1 MHPTPLLTR
10 RATLS
15 LAALA
20 LCTATATTAWAQV
33 PAGYPASY
41 QAVIDAAKKEG
52 KVTVYTPTD
61 AAAGKPLVKEFE
73 SLYPGVKVEY
83 MDMNSSELYNRFISE
98 TAAGTTSADVVWNS
112 AMDQAVKLVAD
123 GYAMVY
129 ESPETKSL
137 PYWASYQ
144 KQAYGTTF
152 EPLGVVYNKRLL
164 PAGEVPKT
172 HAEFIKLL
180 GDARFAGK
188 VTTYDI
194 EKSGVGF
201 LYLSADARIDSPL
214 TWDVVKAMA
223 ASGVRLQ
230 SSSSTMMERISSG
243 EQLLGYNMITSY
255 AHARQKKDNN
265 IGYTL
270 LRDHTLVMSRVAFIA
285 KAAKSPNAAK
295 LWLDY
300 LLSKKGQTT
309 LSGASEL
316 YAIRTDVEGEMT
328 AAALQKELGA
338 SLRPIAI
345 DAHLLSYLDQ
355 NKRLEFL
362 KTWRS
367 YVARK

>member
-1 MHPTPLLTR
+1 MQRFTR
-10 RATLS
+10 RTTLA

-20 LCTATATTAWAQV
+20 LPFAAAHAQV
-33 PAGYPASY
+33 PAGYPAGY

-52 KVTVYTPTD
+52 KLTVYTPTD
-61 AAAGKPLVKEFE
+61 ASAGKPLVKEFE

-83 MDMNSSELYNRFISE
+83 MDMNSAELFNRYISE
-98 TAAGTTSADVVWNS
+98 TAAGTASADVVWNS

-123 GYAMVY
+123 GYAMTY
-129 ESPETKSL
+129 ESPETKAL
-137 PYWASYQ
+137 PAWAAYQ

-152 EPLGVVYNKRLL
+152 EPLGIVYNKRLL
-164 PAGEVPKT
+164 PANELPKT

-180 GDARFAGK
+180 ADPKYQGK

-194 EKSGVGF
+194 EKAGVGF
-201 LYLSADARIDSPL
+201 LFLTADDHVNSAL

-223 ASGVRLQ
+223 AAGVRLQ

-243 EQLLGYNMITSY
+243 EQVLGYNMITSY

-265 IGYTL
+265 IGYQL
-270 LRDHTLVMSRVAFIA
+270 LRDHTLVMSRVAFIS
-285 KAAKSPNAAK
+285 KNAKSPNAAK

-309 LSGASEL
+309 LATASEL
-316 YAIRTDVEGEMT
+316 PAIRTDVEGDMT
-328 AAALQKELGA
+328 AGALQKELGA

-345 DAHLLSYLDQ
+345 DQNLLTYLDQ
-355 NKRLEFL
+355 TKRLAFI

-367 YVARK
+367 HVARK

>member
-1 MHPTPLLTR
+1 MHHLTR

-20 LCTATATTAWAQV
+20 LLPAAAFAQV
-33 PAGYPASY
+33 PTGYPATY

-61 AAAGKPLVKEFE
+61 AVAGKPLVKEFE

-83 MDMNSSELYNRFISE
+83 MDMNSAELFNRFISE
-98 TAAGTTSADVVWNS
+98 TAAGTASADVVWNS
-112 AMDQAVKLVAD
+112 AMDQGVKLAQD
-123 GYAMVY
+123 YALTY
-129 ESPETKSL
+129 ESPESKAL
-137 PYWASYQ
+137 PYWATYQ

-152 EPLGVVYNKRLL
+152 EPLGIVYNKRLL
-164 PAGEVPKT
+164 PAGEVPRT

-180 GDARFAGK
+180 ADPKYQGK

-194 EKSGVGF
+194 EKAGVGF
-201 LYLSADARIDSPL
+201 LFLTADDQVNSAL

-223 ASGVRLQ
+223 GAGVRLQ

-243 EQLLGYNMITSY
+243 EQVLGYNMITSY

-265 IGYTL
+265 IGYQL

-285 KAAKSPNAAK
+285 KAAQHPNAAR

-309 LSGASEL
+309 MSTASEL
-316 YAIRTDVEGEMT
+316 PAIRTDVEGEMT
-328 AAALQKELGA
+328 ASALQKELGA

-345 DAHLLSYLDQ
+345 DQHLLTYLDQ
-355 NKRLEFL
+355 NKRLAFI

>member
-1 MHPTPLLTR
+1 MKPLTR
-10 RATLS
+10 RTTLT

-20 LCTATATTAWAQV
+20 LAAPAAFAQV
-33 PAGYPASY
+33 PAGYPAGY
-41 QAVIDAAKKEG
+41 QALIDAAKKEG

-83 MDMNSSELYNRFISE
+83 TDMNSSELFNRFISE
-98 TAAGTTSADVVWNS
+98 TAAGTASADVVWNS

-123 GYAMVY
+123 GYALTY

-137 PYWASYQ
+137 PYWAAYQ

-152 EPLGVVYNKRLL
+152 EPLGLVYNKRLL
-164 PAGEVPKT
+164 PEAEVPKT
-172 HAEFIKLL
+172 HAELIKLL
-180 GDARFAGK
+180 GDTARFQGK

-194 EKSGVGF
+194 EKAGVGF
-201 LYLSADARIDSPL
+201 LYLTADAKINPTL

-223 ASGVRLQ
+223 GTGVRLQ

-243 EQLLGYNMITSY
+243 EQLMGYNMITSY
-255 AHARQKKDNN
+255 AHARAKKDNN
-265 IGYTL
+265 IGYQL
-270 LRDHTLVMSRVAFIA
+270 LRDHTLVMSRVAFISKSA
-285 KAAKSPNAAK
+285 KNPNAAK

-309 LSGASEL
+309 LANASEL

-328 AAALQKELGA
+328 AGALQKELGA

-345 DAHLLSYLDQ
+345 DANLLTYLDQ
-355 NKRLEFL
+355 AKRLEFI